1 MNKYEKEVVQAE
13 LDAEKEVLKA
23 LEKNYENALMEVD
36 AKIAQ
41 LLGRGDADMQHVV
54 YQVEF
59 QKAIRKQITAILD
72 QLHND
77 EFLTVSEYLTAC
89 YNEGVMGELYV
100 LQQQGIP
107 LMFPIDQEQV
117 VAALQHDTAL
127 SVDLYTHL
135 GKNITVLKK
144 QIAEEITRG
153 ISTGMMYNEI
163 TRNLKDYAR
172 ISKNRAATI
181 VRTEGHRIQVAA
193 QRNVMQKASDAGAD
207 IVKIWNATLD
217 GKTRPSHAK
226 IDGEIRELDENF
238 SNGMEYP
245 SDPEGGAAEVI
256 NCRCRLGRKAR
267 WLLDE
272 EQTKQLG
279 NTDKMTD
286 KQLEPIAK
294 KLGITTE
301 ELRKYK
307 DNIIP
312 VKARNYDDFRRQY
325 EKIWNHDDIKVGNAG
340 KTLANAGN
348 SSKITSGAIYG
359 ALNDVNDPAGIR
371 RDEHAKTYYDSLRN
385 SNKEQI
391 VKAISSNTS
400 LSEATVS
407 KMYDHLFVN
416 KYDLDKGH
424 TRFDPDYDIAESI
437 QRLREGKDIQE
448 HDLILVQHEA
458 IEHDL
463 MNSGGLSYEEAHKIA
478 NEMYDYKKAL
488 YKWLDRN
495 DG

>member
-1 MNKYEKEVVQAE
+1 MVTAMNKYEKEVVQAE
-13 LDAEKEVLKA
+13 LNAEKEVLKA

-36 AKIAQ
+36 SKIAQ

-54 YQVEF
+54 YQVEY

-89 YNEGVMGELYV
+89 YNEGVMGELYI

-127 SVDLYTHL
+127 STDLYTHL

-193 QRNVMQKASDAGAD
+193 QKNVMYKASDAGAD

-226 IDGEIRELDENF
+226 IDGEIKELDEKF
-238 SNGMEYP
+238 SNGMDAP
-245 SDPEGGAAEVI
+245 SDPAGGAAEVV

-267 WLLDE
+267 WLLDA

-301 ELRKYK
+301 ELRQYK

-312 VKARNYDDFRRQY
+312 VKAKNYSDFKRQY
-325 EKIWNHDDIKVGNAG
+325 DKIINSETVVDKAAKDAVEKSMKSVYNNVSVDAQEV
-340 KTLANAGN
+340 LAKAQNG
-348 SSKITSGAIYG
+348 TRH
-359 ALNDVNDPAGIR
+359 AGIYK
-371 RDEHAKTYYDSLRN
+371 DAINKTEKSLR
-385 SNKEQI
+385 SSI
-391 VKAISSNTS
+391 VSHA
-400 LSEATVS
+400 EEV
-407 KMYDHLFVN
+407 
-416 KYDLDKGH
+416 DLHAD
-424 TRFDPDYDIAESI
+424 
-437 QRLREGKDIQE
+437 
-448 HDLILVQHEA
+448 
-458 IEHDL
+458 
-463 MNSGGLSYEEAHKIA
+463 KIA
-478 NEMYDYKKAL
+478 NPQKYDAGWSSKTQQQKDGLIRKWRKDMQRNAEQAAIEAEVYK
-488 YKWLDRN
+488 RRVRP
-495 DG
+495 

>member
-13 LDAEKEVLKA
+13 LNAEKEVLKA

-36 AKIAQ
+36 SKIAQ

-54 YQVEF
+54 YQVEY

-89 YNEGVMGELYV
+89 YNEGVMGELYI

-127 SVDLYTHL
+127 STDLYTHL

-193 QRNVMQKASDAGAD
+193 QKNVMYKASDAGAD

-226 IDGEIRELDENF
+226 IDGEIKELDEKF
-238 SNGMEYP
+238 SNGMDAP
-245 SDPEGGAAEVI
+245 SDPAGGAAEVV

-267 WLLDE
+267 WLLDA

-301 ELRKYK
+301 ELRQYK

-312 VKARNYDDFRRQY
+312 VKAKNYSDFKRQY
-325 EKIWNHDDIKVGNAG
+325 DKIINSETVVDKAAKDAVEKSMKSVYNNVSVDAQEV
-340 KTLANAGN
+340 LAKAQNG
-348 SSKITSGAIYG
+348 TRH
-359 ALNDVNDPAGIR
+359 AGIYK
-371 RDEHAKTYYDSLRN
+371 DAINKTEKSLR
-385 SNKEQI
+385 SSI
-391 VKAISSNTS
+391 VSHA
-400 LSEATVS
+400 EEV
-407 KMYDHLFVN
+407 
-416 KYDLDKGH
+416 DLHAD
-424 TRFDPDYDIAESI
+424 
-437 QRLREGKDIQE
+437 
-448 HDLILVQHEA
+448 
-458 IEHDL
+458 
-463 MNSGGLSYEEAHKIA
+463 KIA
-478 NEMYDYKKAL
+478 NPQKYDAGWSSKTQQQKDGLIRKWRKDMQRNAEQAAIEAEVYK
-488 YKWLDRN
+488 RRVRP
-495 DG
+495 

>member
-13 LDAEKEVLKA
+13 LNAEKEVLKA
-23 LEKNYENALMEVD
+23 LEKNYENALQEVD
-36 AKIAQ
+36 SKIAM

-54 YQVEF
+54 YQVEY

-89 YNEGVMGELYV
+89 YNEGVMGELYI

-127 SVDLYTHL
+127 DVDLYTHL

-181 VRTEGHRIQVAA
+181 VRTEGHRIQIAA
-193 QRNVMQKASDAGAD
+193 QKNTMQKAKDAGAD
-207 IVKIWNATLD
+207 IVKVWNATLD
-217 GKTRPSHAK
+217 AKTRPSHAK
-226 IDGEIRELDENF
+226 VDGETRELHEKF
-238 SNGMEYP
+238 SNGMYEP
-245 SDPEGGAAEVI
+245 ADKAGGAAEVI
-256 NCRCRLGRKAR
+256 NCRCRLGRTAR
-267 WLLDE
+267 WALDVE
-272 EQTKQLG
+272 KTKHLG

-286 KQLEPIAK
+286 KQLKPTADQ
-294 KLGITTE
+294 LGITVE

-312 VKARNYDDFRRQY
+312 VKAKNYDDFRRQY
-325 EKIWNHDDIKVGNAG
+325 EKIWN
-340 KTLANAGN
+340 
-348 SSKITSGAIYG
+348 YE
-359 ALNDVNDPAGIR
+359 P
-371 RDEHAKTYYDSLRN
+371 
-385 SNKEQI
+385 
-391 VKAISSNTS
+391 VKA
-400 LSEATVS
+400 E
-407 KMYDHLFVN
+407 
-416 KYDLDKGH
+416 
-424 TRFDPDYDIAESI
+424 
-437 QRLREGKDIQE
+437 
-448 HDLILVQHEA
+448 
-458 IEHDL
+458 
-463 MNSGGLSYEEAHKIA
+463 
-478 NEMYDYKKAL
+478 
-488 YKWLDRN
+488 
-495 DG
+495 

>member
-1 MNKYEKEVVQAE
+1 MVTAMNKYEKEVVQAE
-13 LDAEKEVLKA
+13 LNAEKEVLKA

-89 YNEGVMGELYV
+89 YNEGVMGELYT

-127 SVDLYTHL
+127 DVDLYTKL

-217 GKTRPSHAK
+217 GKTRPAHAK
-226 IDGEIRELDENF
+226 IDGEIRELDEKF
-238 SNGMEYP
+238 SNDMEYP

-279 NTDKMTD
+279 NTDKMTEA
-286 KQLEPIAK
+286 QLKPIAK

-312 VKARNYDDFRRQY
+312 VKAKDYDDFRKKY
-325 EKIWNHDDIKVGNAG
+325 NKIINSETVVDKATKEAVEKTMQSVYNNVKIDVQEVFTNAQNG
-340 KTLANAGN
+340 TRHSGTYKDAIDKTERMLRK
-348 SSKITSGAIYG
+348 SITSH
-359 ALNDVNDPAGIR
+359 AGEVELHM
-371 RDEHAKTYYDSLRN
+371 D
-385 SNKEQI
+385 
-391 VKAISSNTS
+391 
-400 LSEATVS
+400 
-407 KMYDHLFVN
+407 
-416 KYDLDKGH
+416 
-424 TRFDPDYDIAESI
+424 
-437 QRLREGKDIQE
+437 
-448 HDLILVQHEA
+448 
-458 IEHDL
+458 
-463 MNSGGLSYEEAHKIA
+463 KIA
-478 NEMYDYKKAL
+478 NPQKHDEGWDSKTQQQKDGLIRKWQKDMQRNAEQAAIEAEVYK
-488 YKWLDRN
+488 RRVRQ
-495 DG
+495 

>member
-13 LDAEKEVLKA
+13 LDAEKKVLKA
-23 LEKNYENALMEVD
+23 LEKNYENALMEVNS
-36 AKIAQ
+36 KIAE
-41 LLGRGDADMQHVV
+41 LLGRGDADLQHVI
-54 YQVEF
+54 YQVEY
-59 QKAIRKQITAILD
+59 QKAIKKQIATILD
-72 QLHND
+72 QLHSN
-77 EFLTVSEYLTAC
+77 EFETVSAYLTAC
-89 YNEGVMGELYV
+89 YNEGVMGELYT

-127 SVDLYTHL
+127 NTDLYTHL

-193 QRNVMQKASDAGAD
+193 QKNVMYKASDAGAD

-226 IDGEIRELDENF
+226 IDGEIRELDEKF
-238 SNGMEYP
+238 SNGMDAP
-245 SDPEGGAAEVI
+245 SDPAGGAAEVV

-267 WLLDE
+267 WLLDA

-301 ELRKYK
+301 ELRRYK

-312 VKARNYDDFRRQY
+312 VKAKNYDDFRRQY
-325 EKIWNHDDIKVGNAG
+325 EKIWNEPAIKVKSAEEILENAG
-340 KTLANAGN
+340 K
-348 SSKITSGAIYG
+348 SSTIKLTNKEVRKRYIDKVSNIKDEIDSSLPMEEQAKQAFEARNKI
-359 ALNDVNDPAGIR
+359 
-371 RDEHAKTYYDSLRN
+371 RDEARNMMADAETREKLEAEKPNKTFEELVKSKMDRKGMTREEAIQDVYDTSTKTN
-385 SNKEQI
+385 KNVNKELGI
-391 VKAISSNTS
+391 
-400 LSEATVS
+400 
-407 KMYDHLFVN
+407 D
-416 KYDLDKGH
+416 D
-424 TRFDPDYDIAESI
+424 
-437 QRLREGKDIQE
+437 
-448 HDLILVQHEA
+448 
-458 IEHDL
+458 
-463 MNSGGLSYEEAHKIA
+463 
-478 NEMYDYKKAL
+478 NETE
-488 YKWLDRN
+488 
-495 DG
+495 

>member
-13 LDAEKEVLKA
+13 LDAEKKVLKA
-23 LEKNYENALMEVD
+23 LEKNYENALMEVNS
-36 AKIAQ
+36 KIAE
-41 LLGRGDADMQHVV
+41 LLGRGDADLQHVI
-54 YQVEF
+54 YQVEY
-59 QKAIRKQITAILD
+59 QKALKKQITTILD
-72 QLHND
+72 QLHSN
-77 EFLTVSEYLTAC
+77 EFETVSAYLTAC
-89 YNEGVMGELYV
+89 YNEGVMGELYI

-127 SVDLYTHL
+127 STDLYTHL

-163 TRNLKDYAR
+163 TRNLTDYAR

-193 QRNVMQKASDAGAD
+193 QKNVMYKASDAGAD

-226 IDGEIRELDENF
+226 IDGEIRELDEKF
-238 SNGMEYP
+238 SNGMDAP
-245 SDPEGGAAEVI
+245 SDPAGGAAEVI

-267 WLLDE
+267 WLLDA

-286 KQLEPIAK
+286 AQLKPIAK

-301 ELRKYK
+301 ELRQYK

-312 VKARNYDDFRRQY
+312 VKAKNYDDFRRQY
-325 EKIWNHDDIKVGNAG
+325 EKIWNAE
-340 KTLANAGN
+340 
-348 SSKITSGAIYG
+348 
-359 ALNDVNDPAGIR
+359 P
-371 RDEHAKTYYDSLRN
+371 
-385 SNKEQI
+385 
-391 VKAISSNTS
+391 VKA
-400 LSEATVS
+400 E
-407 KMYDHLFVN
+407 
-416 KYDLDKGH
+416 
-424 TRFDPDYDIAESI
+424 
-437 QRLREGKDIQE
+437 
-448 HDLILVQHEA
+448 
-458 IEHDL
+458 
-463 MNSGGLSYEEAHKIA
+463 
-478 NEMYDYKKAL
+478 
-488 YKWLDRN
+488 
-495 DG
+495 